1 MIHTPFPVV
10 LDACVLYPSP
20 LRNLLMHLGLT
31 DLCQP
36 KWTAHIQEEWQRN
49 LLLNRPDYDRANLER
64 TVCLMNK
71 ALPDADVTGY
81 EQIIAGLELPDP
93 NDRHVLAA
101 AIKSH
106 SDVIVTANLK
116 DFPASYLAQFEIE
129 ALHPDEFISD
139 LLGLNSALVYQ
150 AVREA
155 RTSMKAPPM
164 TAEEYLDCLFRQ
176 GLPLTVTELSKVTV
190 LI

>member
-20 LRNLLMHLGLT
+20 LRSLLMHLGLT

-36 KWTAHIQEEWQRN
+36 KWTAHIQDEWMRN
-49 LLLNRPDYDRANLER
+49 LLLNCPNYEKVKLER
-64 TVCLMNK
+64 TVRLMNK
-71 ALPDADVTGY
+71 AIPDANVTGY
-81 EQIIAGLELPDP
+81 EQIIEGLQLPDP
-93 NDRHVLAA
+93 DDRHVLAA

-106 SDVIVTANLK
+106 SDVIVTVNLK
-116 DFPASYLAQFEIE
+116 DFPANSLAQYGVE

-164 TAEEYLDCLFRQ
+164 TADEYLDCLFRQ